1 MSNTQTQLQAEPSDR
16 KVLISA
22 LGWIGVIFVFFL
34 IVAVAYL
41 PNRAVSTEA
50 KATEERMTIRNEVIG
65 EQTRLVNAT
74 EWVNQ
79 AEGVVRIPVD
89 RAMKL
94 AVEELRAEQTGSGE
108 PAL

>member
-1 MSNTQTQLQAEPSDR
+1 MSNPQTTAEPSDR
-16 KVLISA
+16 KVLVSA
-22 LGWIGVIFVFFL
+22 LGWIGVIFVFFFV
-34 IVAVAYL
+34 VAVAYL
-41 PNRAVSTEA
+41 PNRAASTEE
-50 KATEERMTIRNEVIG
+50 KEMEERMAIRNEVIG

-79 AEGVVRIPVD
+79 GEGVVRIPVE

-94 AVEELRAEQTGSGE
+94 AVEELRAEQAATEE

>member
-1 MSNTQTQLQAEPSDR
+1 MSNPQTSSEPSDR

-34 IVAVAYL
+34 VVAVAYL
-41 PNRAVSTEA
+41 PNRAVSTEQ
-50 KATEERMTIRNEVIG
+50 KNTEERMVIRNEVIG

-74 EWVNQ
+74 EWINQ
-79 AEGVVRIPVD
+79 GEGVVRIPVE

-94 AVEELRAEQTGSGE
+94 AVEELRAEQNSPGE

>member
-1 MSNTQTQLQAEPSDR
+1 MSNPQTTAEPSDR
-16 KVLISA
+16 KVLVSA

-34 IVAVAYL
+34 VVAVAYL
-41 PNRAVSTEA
+41 PNRAASTEE
-50 KATEERMTIRNEVIG
+50 KQTEERMTIRNEVIG

-79 AEGVVRIPVD
+79 GEGVVRIPVE
-89 RAMKL
+89 RAMRL
-94 AVEELRAEQTGSGE
+94 AVEELRAEQSGAEE

>member
-1 MSNTQTQLQAEPSDR
+1 MSNPQTSSEPSDR

-34 IVAVAYL
+34 VVAVAYL
-41 PNRAVSTEA
+41 PNRAVPTEEKNA
-50 KATEERMTIRNEVIG
+50 EERMTIRNEVIG

-74 EWVNQ
+74 EWVNEG
-79 AEGVVRIPVD
+79 EGVVRIPVD

-94 AVEELRAEQTGSGE
+94 AVEELRSEQSSSGE
-108 PAL
+108 PGL